1 MCNER
6 ADHNPSG
13 HLDFF
18 DASRIDDHLHR
29 TGVAHVDRPLERG
42 FLMTD
47 REYIALF
54 SLVCILFM
62 IGWALTERNEQ

>member
-1 MCNER
+1 
-6 ADHNPSG
+6 
-13 HLDFF
+13 
-18 DASRIDDHLHR
+18 
-29 TGVAHVDRPLERG
+29 
-42 FLMTD
+42 MTD